1 MYVGSLGPA
10 CRLAQPI
17 PSRQLG
23 GVVQFNADLAARLKK
38 YVRPDQPFGPPDAA
52 DITEPECAAALFDW
66 NNQAFA
72 ELLTGSDVLVG
83 RRGSGKSA
91 LLGTFCSRRYMH
103 EDLSGKE
110 ARAYRDRFRL
120 NAKTLLAVPDITI
133 NADTP
138 VCMDELETHCE
149 RHVPSVEVLSRL
161 WNLRIWLLVAN
172 ELRRHHER
180 LWSGAPHALQAYIAH
195 DDVVERALAGITDR
209 PAGAVMGADGFI
221 AAMEAFLLSHGKR
234 CVVTFDNMERYKFND
249 VQNAVLAGLIA
260 ATGKMIGTQHPSL
273 DLKLCLPAEIFG
285 HLKAIIFRPDKD
297 FHKIQYLHWT
307 PVELM
312 HVAASR
318 LKVYFQLYDNDSYDL
333 CRDLHLTDRAVL
345 RQFWNRF
352 LPERIINKL
361 SVEEE
366 TFTYLLRHTQLLP
379 RQLLTFLNAIARRFR
394 RDGRALFANR
404 FETQHIIKG
413 IEDAEDANA
422 QAVLA
427 MFKPMYPLV
436 LEVFDNVMPR
446 LTRLFDFGFLQSV
459 YQSSAKKSMEQM
471 QQEEFHSFW
480 RMMLS
485 TGAIGIV
492 DQNAST
498 DIYETAKFEFNSD
511 HPLRMSDKDWLCV
524 HPMFSRI
531 YNVGPAPMPKVV
543 LPRGSDFGLEVS

>member
-1 MYVGSLGPA
+1 M
-10 CRLAQPI
+10 
-17 PSRQLG
+17 
-23 GVVQFNADLAARLKK
+23 QFNANLAAQLKK

-52 DITEPECAAALFDW
+52 DIAEPQCAAALFDW

-91 LLGTFCSRRYMH
+91 LLSTFCGRRYMH
-103 EDLSGKE
+103 EDLSGQE

-138 VCMDELETHCE
+138 VYMDELETHCE
-149 RHVPSVEVLSRL
+149 RRIPPVEVLSRL
-161 WNLRIWLLVAN
+161 WNLRIWLLVGSTLQRQHAG
-172 ELRRHHER
+172 LWRR
-180 LWSGAPHALQAYIAH
+180 APSALQAYIAH
-195 DDVVERALAGITDR
+195 DDVVSRALAAASERD
-209 PAGAVMGADGFI
+209 AGAPMGTEDFVQ
-221 AAMEAFLLSHGKR
+221 AMEAFLLSHGTR
-234 CVVTFDNMERYKFND
+234 CVITFDNMERYKFND

-273 DLKLCLPAEIFG
+273 DLKLCLPAEIFE
-285 HLKAIIFRPDKD
+285 HLKTIIFRPDKD

-318 LKVYFQLYDNDSYDL
+318 LKVYFQLYDADTYDL
-333 CRDLHLTDRAVL
+333 CKDLPLSDRAVL

-352 LPERIINKL
+352 LPESIVNKL
-361 SVEEE
+361 DVEER

-379 RQLLTFLNAIARRFR
+379 RQLLTFLNAIARRFT
-394 RDGRALFANR
+394 RDGRALFAQP
-404 FETQHIIKG
+404 FEAKHIIQG
-413 IEDAEDANA
+413 IEDAEDSNA

-446 LTRLFDFGFLQSV
+446 LTRLFDYGFLHSV
-459 YQSSAKKSMEQM
+459 YQSSAKKPMAQM
-471 QQEEFHSFW
+471 QKEEFHSFW
-480 RMMLS
+480 RLMLS
-485 TGAIGIV
+485 TGAIGVV
-492 DQNAST
+492 DQDAAT
-498 DIYETAKFEFNSD
+498 EIYEMAKFEFNSD
-511 HPLRMSDKDWLCV
+511 HLLRVSDKDRLCV

-531 YNVGPAPMPKVV
+531 YNVGPAPMPKMV
-543 LPRGSDFGLEVS
+543 LPRGSDFGLEAN